1 MLLPNRNDLSSNMN
15 GARLSSANGAR
26 VRRNN
31 KSEQGS
37 SQHEVIWVHVQT
49 LRCLGYRRVCGCYC

>member
-1 MLLPNRNDLSSNMN
+1 MN

-37 SQHEVIWVHVQT
+37 SQLQVIWMHVQT
-49 LRCLGYRRVCGCYC
+49 LRSLSYRRVCGCYS